1 MSQYIYKDG
10 ETFFF
15 IILGLLCHPGVFD
28 FIPFKER
35 KVKHL
40 KKPEKSIQY
49 LKKQYSEMNTM
60 LNYKE
65 DQTCN
70 FMYVWSI
77 LQTWIVKEFE
87 IFCKTPVIDVGSI

>member
-1 MSQYIYKDG
+1 MSPWC
-10 ETFFF
+10 F
-15 IILGLLCHPGVFD
+15 LLYFLQ
-28 FIPFKER
+28 R
-35 KVKHL
+35 KKSE
-40 KKPEKSIQY
+40 KFEKARKKSIQY

-77 LQTWIVKEFE
+77 LQTWIVKEFD
-87 IFCKTPVIDVGSI
+87 IFCKTPVIDVRSI